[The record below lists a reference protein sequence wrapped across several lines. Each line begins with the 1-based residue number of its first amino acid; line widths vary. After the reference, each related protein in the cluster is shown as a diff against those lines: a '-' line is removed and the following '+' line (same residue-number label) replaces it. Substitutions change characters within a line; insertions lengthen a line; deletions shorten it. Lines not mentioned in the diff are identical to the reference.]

1 MKRRHFKPKWGD
13 PCLCGSG
20 KRYRDCCWQRL
31 PGFDIGKRYSAA
43 IKARST
49 EQALLLCRAD
59 IVQYTIWHKTNTEP
73 VLHRRGPALKL
84 LQIDVNALAD
94 YVERL
99 QWLYRRTDRTGDW
112 LSVLDRLR
120 DNIRHPRWQRKIT
133 YFRALFHLAPGG
145 DRNKARDE
153 LKQIDPITTDE
164 DDIELLQLYVDL
176 EFDDAPFS
184 TKLAFLDRLL
194 ALGEE
199 RSTQLQYRGGKAV
212 QYLMIDDQ
220 AAAERELVQAID
232 LARKTEGE
240 DPFNNFERHLFGRLL
255 QMLATIRQD
264 GALFEEAIGH
274 FNALLLDDN
283 WTNIGRAG
291 VLREIADCHKY
302 AGAWDR
308 AEASYRAA
316 LAVVD
321 NQLDRIHVAECL
333 LNQKHIEASIE
344 QIDRVDRAA
353 LGRHEF
359 EDFAFVLSAIA
370 IWSGIRARLLEAK
383 DLLER
388 LRTAEPYFNERR
400 LKLLVAVTGTL
411 ASGSASADAKAES
424 TKQGRL
430 ASLSSSFFRLEPN
443 VISVGINFDA
453 VIDQLLERKPRK

>member
-1 MKRRHFKPKWGD
+1 
-13 PCLCGSG
+13 
-20 KRYRDCCWQRL
+20 L

-43 IKARST
+43 IKAHNA

-73 VLHRRGPALKL
+73 VLPRGGAALEL
-84 LQIDVNALAD
+84 LRIDVNALAD

-99 QWLYRRTDRTGDW
+99 QWLYRRTDRISDW

-120 DNIRHPRWQRKIT
+120 NNIRHPRWQRKIA
-133 YFRALFHLAPGG
+133 YFRALFYLAPGG
-145 DRNKARDE
+145 DRGKARDE
-153 LKQIDPITTDE
+153 LKQIGPITTDE

-184 TKLAFLDRLL
+184 TKLAYLDRLL

-199 RSTQLQYRGGKAV
+199 RSNQLQYRGGKAV
-212 QYLMIDDQ
+212 QYLFINDQ

-232 LARKTEGE
+232 LARGTEAE

-264 GALFEEAIGH
+264 GSLFEEAIGH
-274 FNALLLDDN
+274 FNTLLLDDD
-283 WTNIGRAG
+283 WTNIGRVG
-291 VLREIADCHKY
+291 VLREMGDCHKY
-302 AGAWDR
+302 AGAWDK

-316 LAVVD
+316 LAVAD

-333 LNQKHIEASIE
+333 RNQKQIEASIE
-344 QIDRVDRAA
+344 QIDRVDRTA
-353 LGRHEF
+353 LGRHEY
-359 EDFAFVLSAIA
+359 EDFVFVLSAIA
-370 IWSGIRARLLEAK
+370 IWSGARARLLEAK

-388 LRTAEPYFNERR
+388 ITIAEPYFNERR

-411 ASGSASADAKAES
+411 ASGSASAEVKAET
-424 TKQGRL
+424 TKRGGL
-430 ASLSSSFFRLEPN
+430 ASLSASFFQLEPN
-443 VISVGINFDA
+443 AMSVGVNFDA